1 MNTLTAHKPNVAI
14 KLVDNLPKSS
24 YKTSNKIYETTNLNL
39 WYGETHAIKGID
51 LPIYENEIVAIIGP
65 SGCGKSTYLKTFNRM
80 VEHVPEVKVT
90 GKVTYNG
97 KSIFDN
103 SYDVEELRSNV
114 GMVFQKPNPFPKSI
128 YENIAYGP
136 KIHGIRN
143 KAQLDEIVEQSLKK
157 AYIWDEVKDRL
168 DTNAYEL
175 SGGQQQ
181 RLCIAR
187 CLAIEPEVILMDEP
201 TSALDPK
208 STLKIE
214 ELIREL
220 KETYSI
226 IIVTH
231 NMQQAARISDKTAF
245 FLDGKLIEY
254 NQTNQI
260 FKNPFDAR
268 TEGYISGQFG

>member
-1 MNTLTAHKPNVAI
+1 NKYTKTWSDKMSTLTAHKPNVAI

-51 LPIYENEIVAIIGP
+51 LPIYENEVVAIIGP
-65 SGCGKSTYLKTFNRM
+65 SGCGKSTYLKTLNRM
-80 VEHVPEVKVT
+80 VELVPEVKVT

-157 AYIWDEVKDRL
+157 AYIWDEVKDR
-168 DTNAYEL
+168 
-175 SGGQQQ
+175 
-181 RLCIAR
+181 
-187 CLAIEPEVILMDEP
+187 
-201 TSALDPK
+201 
-208 STLKIE
+208 
-214 ELIREL
+214 
-220 KETYSI
+220 
-226 IIVTH
+226 
-231 NMQQAARISDKTAF
+231 
-245 FLDGKLIEY
+245 
-254 NQTNQI
+254 
-260 FKNPFDAR
+260 
-268 TEGYISGQFG
+268 